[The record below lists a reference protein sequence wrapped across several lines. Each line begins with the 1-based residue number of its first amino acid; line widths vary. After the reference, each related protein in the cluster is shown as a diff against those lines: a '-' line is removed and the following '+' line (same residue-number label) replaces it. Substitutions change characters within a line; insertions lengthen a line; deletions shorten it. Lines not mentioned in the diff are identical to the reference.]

1 MKIHLKLILNAVSM
15 IDKSYYLKLH
25 NKSACMSILSSLDFK
40 TQKHKIENQF
50 FS

>member
-1 MKIHLKLILNAVSM
+1 MKIHLKLKLYAVSM

-25 NKSACMSILSSLDFK
+25 NKSACMSILSSLDLNI
-40 TQKHKIENQF
+40 KHKIENQF